1 MTAFSLKVIV
11 AQSLAEIGIPDDDIA
26 PSRERSRTTRWLP
39 HAHGI
44 GIRSYPSGRSVYI
57 AQARMDG
64 RQRTVTIGSA
74 AVLSEAQAIDV
85 ARRVLARVLIGD
97 NPADTRQR
105 ARAAPTYLSFLDE
118 FWRKVASRWKPSTRE
133 KMAIYR
139 KHYLDDAFADLTIDA
154 ISETDVARWFA
165 RLSDRCGPGGA
176 NRCMAILNSMMRKA
190 DDWGYRPE
198 GSNPCRLIRRNRARP
213 RERFLSETELA
224 RLAPLLAA
232 ARASVNRKQAA
243 CASAVTLLL
252 LTGCRRQEVV
262 DLEWGDV
269 RGSRLRLRDT
279 KTGPRT
285 VWLGRD
291 AAVLLAELPRLK
303 KVRFVFS
310 DGSRKIAGH
319 DASSAWQRMRVE
331 AGVAD
336 ARLHDLRH
344 TFASHA
350 AMTAE
355 TLPMIGKLL
364 GHATVQSTARYAHLD
379 DSHLS
384 AAVLQ
389 LGDIISR
396 MMV

>member
-1 MTAFSLKVIV
+1 MTTLSLKAIV
-11 AQSLAEIGIPDDDIA
+11 AQSLVEIGVPAVDVA
-26 PSRERSRTTRWLP
+26 PPRERSRTTRWLP

-44 GIRSYPSGRSVYI
+44 GIRSYPSGRSVYV
-57 AQARMDG
+57 AQARMGG

-85 ARRVLARVLIGD
+85 ARRVLACVLLGD

-105 ARAAPTYLSFLDE
+105 ARAAPTYLVFLDE

-133 KMAIYR
+133 KMGIYR

-154 ISETDVARWFA
+154 ISETDIARWFA

-176 NRCMAILNSMMRKA
+176 NRCMAILNSMLRKA
-190 DDWGYRPE
+190 EDWGYRPE
-198 GSNPCRLIRRNRARP
+198 GSNSCRLIRRNRARP
-213 RERFLSETELA
+213 RERFLLQAELA
-224 RLAPLLAA
+224 RLAPILAA
-232 ARASVNRKQAA
+232 ARASANRKQSA

-252 LTGCRRQEVV
+252 LTGCRRQEIV

-291 AAVLLAELPRLK
+291 AVALLAGLPRLK

-319 DASSAWQRMRVE
+319 DASSAWHRMRVE

-336 ARLHDLRH
+336 VRLHDLRH

-379 DSHLS
+379 DVHLS
-384 AAVLQ
+384 KAVSD
-389 LGDIISR
+389 LGQIIEQ
-396 MMV
+396 MMA